1 MFDEDYCD
9 EYFDENNIVEI
20 KKQMLIKQGVD
31 PERIREDGSYVMTK
45 EEFVSKLT
53 FDLEQRKK
61 QRLREKKVSALKVE
75 NDYKDYMV
83 RLFARRKKRRR

>member
-1 MFDEDYCD
+1 MFNEDYCD

-53 FDLEQRKK
+53 YDLEQRKK
-61 QRLREKKVSALKVE
+61 QRLREKKVSTLKAE

>member
-1 MFDEDYCD
+1 MFNEDYCD
-9 EYFDENNIVEI
+9 EYFDENNIIEI

-53 FDLEQRKK
+53 YDLEQRKK
-61 QRLREKKVSALKVE
+61 QRLREKKVSTLKAE
-75 NDYKDYMV
+75 NDYKDYMA

>member
-1 MFDEDYCD
+1 MFNEDYCD
-9 EYFDENNIVEI
+9 EYFDENKIIEI

-53 FDLEQRKK
+53 LDLELRKK

>member
-1 MFDEDYCD
+1 MFNEDYCD
-9 EYFDENNIVEI
+9 EYFDENNIIEI

-53 FDLEQRKK
+53 YDLEQRKK
-61 QRLREKKVSALKVE
+61 QRLREKKVSTLKAE

>member
-1 MFDEDYCD
+1 MFNEDYCD
-9 EYFDENNIVEI
+9 EYFDENDIVEI

-53 FDLEQRKK
+53 YDLEQRKK
-61 QRLREKKVSALKVE
+61 QRLREKKVSTLKAE

>member
-1 MFDEDYCD
+1 MFNEDYCD
-9 EYFDENNIVEI
+9 EYFDENNIIEI

-31 PERIREDGSYVMTK
+31 PERIREAGSYVMTK

-53 FDLEQRKK
+53 YDLEQRKK
-61 QRLREKKVSALKVE
+61 QRLREKKVSTLKAE

>member
-1 MFDEDYCD
+1 MFNEDYCD

-61 QRLREKKVSALKVE
+61 QRLREKKVSTLKAE

>member
-1 MFDEDYCD
+1 MFNEDYCD
-9 EYFDENNIVEI
+9 EYFDENNIIEI

-53 FDLEQRKK
+53 YDLEQRKK
-61 QRLREKKVSALKVE
+61 QRLREKKVSTLKAE

-83 RLFARRKKRRR
+83 RLFARRNKRRR